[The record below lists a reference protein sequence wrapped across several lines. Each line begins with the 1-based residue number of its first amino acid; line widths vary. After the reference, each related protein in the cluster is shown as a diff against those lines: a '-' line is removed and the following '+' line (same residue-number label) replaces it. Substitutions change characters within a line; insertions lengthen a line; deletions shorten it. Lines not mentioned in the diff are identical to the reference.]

1 MTQHRHSGAGT
12 AARRRWLAGLGAG
25 LAWGVAG
32 WPGVAAAALPET
44 VQQLKPSVVMIG
56 TYAETDTPRFGFR
69 GTGFGVLEGRHVLTN
84 AHVIPESAALVD
96 GRRLAVQVPEGRGKW
111 SQRTA
116 QVLAQDT
123 SRDLALLA
131 LDGAPVRPL
140 RLASVEQ
147 LREGMDIAL
156 MGFPLAGA
164 VGYTAVTHRGVL
176 AAMTDVVLP
185 PPVAQA
191 LTPRAIRQ
199 LREGNFPVMQL
210 DVTAYPGNS
219 GGPVFDPDSGLVL
232 GVVSMVL
239 IKGTRESA
247 LSAPTGITYAIPAD
261 VVAEF
266 LRGARP

>member
-1 MTQHRHSGAGT
+1 MTQHRQASSGAW
-12 AARRRWLAGLGAG
+12 RRRHWLATVSGALALGMP
-25 LAWGVAG
+25 L
-32 WPGVAAAALPET
+32 WPGAASAALPET

-56 TYAETDTPRFGFR
+56 TFSETDTPRFGFR
-69 GTGFGVLEGRHVLTN
+69 GSGFAVLEGRHVLTN
-84 AHVIPESAALVD
+84 AHVVPEGAALVE
-96 GRRLAVQVPEGRGKW
+96 GRRLVVQVPEGKGKW

-116 QVLAQDT
+116 QVIAQDA
-123 SRDLALLA
+123 SRDLALLS
-131 LDGAPVRPL
+131 LEGAPLRPL
-140 RLASVEQ
+140 RLAGVEQ
-147 LREGMDIAL
+147 LREGMDLAI

-164 VGYTAVTHRGVL
+164 VGFTAVTHRGVL

-199 LREGNFPVMQL
+199 LRDGSFQVLQL

-219 GGPVFDPDSGLVL
+219 GGPVFDPDNGQVL

-247 LSAPTGITYAIPAD
+247 LSSPTGITYAIPAD
-261 VVAEF
+261 VAAEF

>member
-1 MTQHRHSGAGT
+1 MDKRGNFWGGRVS
-12 AARRRWLAGLGAG
+12 RRCMLAGLCVWGAALPG
-25 LAWGVAG
+25 LAM
-32 WPGVAAAALPET
+32 AALPET
-44 VQQLKPSVVMIG
+44 VQQLKPSVLMVG
-56 TYAETDTPRFGFR
+56 TYAETDTPRFNFR
-69 GTGFGVLEGRHVLTN
+69 GTGFAVLEGRHVLTN
-84 AHVIPESAALVD
+84 AHVIPEAAALIE
-96 GRRLAVQVPEGRGKW
+96 GRRLVVQVPEGKGRW

-116 QVLAQDT
+116 LVVAQDA
-123 SRDLALLA
+123 SRDLALLSI
-131 LDGAPVRPL
+131 DGAPLKAL
-140 RLASVEQ
+140 RLAATEQ

-191 LTPRAIRQ
+191 LSPRAIRQ
-199 LREGNFPVMQL
+199 LRDGSFPVMQL

-219 GGPVFDPDSGLVL
+219 GGPVFEPDSGLVL

-261 VVAEF
+261 VAAEF
-266 LRGARP
+266 MRSSRP

>member
-1 MTQHRHSGAGT
+1 MDKHGNFWGVRM
-12 AARRRWLAGLGAG
+12 RRRGLLAGLCAWGAAMPGLARAG
-25 LAWGVAG
+25 L
-32 WPGVAAAALPET
+32 PDT
-44 VQQLKPSVVMIG
+44 VQQLKPSVLMVG
-56 TYAETDTPRFGFR
+56 TYSETDTPRFNFR
-69 GTGFGVLEGRHVLTN
+69 GSGFAVLEGRHVLTN
-84 AHVIPESAALVD
+84 AHVIPEAAALID
-96 GRRLAVQVPEGRGKW
+96 GRRLVVQVPEGKGKW

-116 QVLAQDT
+116 LVVAQDV
-123 SRDLALLA
+123 SRDLALLSVE
-131 LDGAPVRPL
+131 GAPVKPL
-140 RLASVEQ
+140 RLASADQ

-191 LTPRAIRQ
+191 LSPRAIRQ
-199 LREGNFPVMQL
+199 LRDGGFQVMQL

-219 GGPVFDPDSGLVL
+219 GGPVFEPDSGLVL

-247 LSAPTGITYAIPAD
+247 LSSPTGITYAIPAD
-261 VVAEF
+261 VAAEF
-266 LRGARP
+266 VRSSKP